1 MEGTDVDLK
10 ELLAT
15 ARFVADT
22 ELVEVDEVDSSEES
36 KNLDSIVVSSRS

>member
-15 ARFVADT
+15 ARVDADT
-22 ELVEVDEVDSSEES
+22 ELVKVDEVDTAER

>member
-15 ARFVADT
+15 ARFDADT
-22 ELVEVDEVDSSEES
+22 ELVKVDQVDTAER